1 MSSTYQVATGDT
13 FETIARKKYGTEKE
27 ADRIARANPGIAEP
41 LSAGTVLTAP
51 TLPGAPQ
58 NLPTQAPADRD
69 DEVAILIDG
78 QRFRFWDKVR
88 ITRALDSMDT
98 VEFGAPFDADAPGF
112 KESFRPFS
120 FKPVAITV
128 GGSPLFTG
136 TMVGVSPVVEN
147 SQRVVS
153 VSGYSLPGVL
163 NDCTPPASSFPLE
176 FNDQGLRDI
185 ATAIAAPFGLTVLFE
200 ADQGAVFERVACEPG
215 KKALAFL
222 TELAKQR
229 NLILSSTERGEL
241 VFRQS
246 ADGGRPVARLQQ
258 GSAPLLSVTPFFSPQ
273 EYYSH
278 ITGIEPVIVGLE
290 GSQFTVKNPR
300 LQGVTRPI
308 TFNAPDTL
316 DADVKGAVEAKAGRM
331 FGNMASYSVR
341 VATWRDPNGD
351 LWRPNT
357 SVKLQA
363 PEAMI
368 YNEYEFV
375 IRSVEFSRERAVETA
390 TLDLVIP
397 GSFSGKVP
405 ESLPWDA

>member
-1 MSSTYQVATGDT
+1 MSTTYSVIAGDT
-13 FETIARKKYGTEKE
+13 FDSIARKKYGTEKE
-27 ADRIARANPGIAEP
+27 ADRISRANPGVAEP
-41 LSAGTVLTAP
+41 LSAGTVLTVP
-51 TLPGAPQ
+51 VLPGAPQ
-58 NLPTQAPADRD
+58 NLLTQAPADRD

-88 ITRALDSMDT
+88 ITRAIDSMDT
-98 VEFGAPFDADAPGF
+98 VEFGAPFDAHAPGF

-120 FKPVAITV
+120 FKPVVITV

-147 SQRVVS
+147 SQRVIS

-229 NLILSSTERGEL
+229 NLIISSTERGAL

-246 ADGGRPVARLQQ
+246 ADSGRPVARFQQ
-258 GSAPLLSVTPFFSPQ
+258 GSAPVLSVTPFFSPQ

-357 SVKLQA
+357 LIKLLA

-375 IRSVEFSRERAVETA
+375 IRSIEFSRERAVETA

-405 ESLPWDA
+405 ETLPWDG